1 METLGV
7 VAFCHGFNITSLCT
21 LHGNHHILLSYL
33 PSHDLSA
40 FPDDIQTSIAEQTKT
55 SHSLAYYDNSARDQ
69 ALVSDDVK
77 TCYKHI
83 VPPVV
88 PLWVC

>member
-7 VAFCHGFNITSLCT
+7 VAV
-21 LHGNHHILLSYL
+21 
-33 PSHDLSA
+33 
-40 FPDDIQTSIAEQTKT
+40 TSIAEQTKT